1 MGKIFMGEA
10 VESNAVKKVRKKGD
24 VDIPPKPKF
33 EFSKIMMIVTGSIN
47 ISVIIFSMIMMWR
60 TEDLSPLMYLIPSVS
75 GECGVIVAF
84 FLNKSKLENK
94 IKLMRI
100 YQIQPEREDFS
111 DNGDSGNS
119 YINGGMSI

>member
-1 MGKIFMGEA
+1 MGEA
-10 VESNAVKKVRKKGD
+10 VESNAVRKVRKKGD
-24 VDIPPKPKF
+24 IDIPPKPKF

-100 YQIQPEREDFS
+100 YQVQPEREDFS